1 MSTGHFGGVRAVSI
15 PVADQ
20 ARALRVLREQLGFEK
35 LRDVPTPDGGRW
47 IELSPGG
54 GTTWSPWNPR
64 PRAPPG
70 ARSASGS
77 PPPDAAAAH
86 AALRAAGVDTDE
98 ILSWPGVPPMFA
110 FRDPDGNAFSLT
122 ETG

>member
-1 MSTGHFGGVRAVSI
+1 MTGHLSGVRAVSV

-20 ARALRVLREQLGFEK
+20 ERALAFYERTLGFEK
-35 LRDVPTPDGGRW
+35 LRDLPTPGGGRW

-54 GTTWSPWNPR
+54 GDTVITLEPA
-64 PRAPPG
+64 RARV
-70 ARSASGS
+70 ARGS
-77 PPPDAAAAH
+77 IGIRFATADAAAAH
-86 AALRAAGVDTDE
+86 AALRSAGVDTDE

-110 FRDPDGNAFSLT
+110 FRDPDGNAFSVT